1 MTPEEF
7 ERRKKHVYYFE
18 HREECLERSRQWH
31 QANKEAKRDK
41 SRQYYQANKEA
52 IKAKRRQH
60 YQANREALREYQR
73 RYYEANK
80 GRFRGYYA
88 KQKAKKAAA
97 LLQQDSGQPEDPAT
111 NTSQV

>member
-7 ERRKKHVYYFE
+7 ERRKKHMYYLG
-18 HREECLERSRQWH
+18 HREECLERSSRWNAEHREECRERSRQWY
-31 QANKEAKRDK
+31 QANKEAKKDK
-41 SRQYYQANKEA
+41 NRQYYQ
-52 IKAKRRQH
+52 
-60 YQANREALREYQR
+60 
-73 RYYEANK
+73 ANK

-111 NTSQV
+111 NAGQV

>member
-7 ERRKKHVYYFE
+7 ERRKKHVYYFEHREECLERSRRWNAE

-52 IKAKRRQH
+52 ICQ
-60 YQANREALREYQR
+60 
-73 RYYEANK
+73 
-80 GRFRGYYA
+80 GRGGA
-88 KQKAKKAAA
+88 Q
-97 LLQQDSGQPEDPAT
+97 SGLF
-111 NTSQV
+111 